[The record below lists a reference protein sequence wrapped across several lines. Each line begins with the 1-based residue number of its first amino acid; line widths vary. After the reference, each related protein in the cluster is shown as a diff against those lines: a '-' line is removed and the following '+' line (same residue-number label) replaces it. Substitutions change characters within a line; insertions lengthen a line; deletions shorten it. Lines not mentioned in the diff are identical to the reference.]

1 MKLDDKQK
9 KCMIIGGAVIVC
21 MILVILIA
29 GQFKSEPATAVQET
43 TQADQTTV
51 AEPMIESSEAVR
63 ETVKVETK
71 AETTAA
77 PTKDQT
83 DETVQQIQPEVTKPA
98 KPKDEDRHDP
108 AKKPNGETVT
118 PTNPVVAEQQP
129 IPETE
134 PPVVTEPQPVE
145 QPTEPPTE
153 APTEATESAP
163 QEGKIYV
170 PGFGWM
176 DDTGEIGT
184 QVDSDGDINKQVG
197 IMD

>member
-1 MKLDDKQK
+1 MKLGDKQK
-9 KCMIIGGAVIVC
+9 KWMIIGSAVIVC
-21 MILVILIA
+21 MILVLLIA
-29 GQFKSEPATAVQET
+29 GQFKSEPAAVQET
-43 TQADQTTV
+43 TQADKTTV
-51 AEPMIESSEAVR
+51 AEPMIESSEEVR

-77 PTKDQT
+77 PAKDQT

-98 KPKDEDRHDP
+98 MPKDEDRHDP
-108 AKKPNGETVT
+108 TKKPNGETVT
-118 PTNPVVAEQQP
+118 VTPINPVVAEPQP
-129 IPETE
+129 TPETE

-153 APTEATESAP
+153 ATESVP

-176 DDTGEIGT
+176 DDTGEIGI

>member
-9 KCMIIGGAVIVC
+9 KWMIIGSAVIVC
-21 MILVILIA
+21 MILVLLIA
-29 GQFKSEPATAVQET
+29 GQFKSEPAAVQET

-51 AEPMIESSEAVR
+51 AEPMIESSEEVR

-77 PTKDQT
+77 PAKDQT

-108 AKKPNGETVT
+108 TKKPNGETVT
-118 PTNPVVAEQQP
+118 PTNPAVVEPQQT
-129 IPETE
+129 PETE

-163 QEGKIYV
+163 QEGMIYV
-170 PGFGWM
+170 PGFGWV
-176 DDTGEIGT
+176 TPSSSIGID
-184 QVDSDGDINKQVG
+184 VDSDGDINKQVG

>member
-9 KCMIIGGAVIVC
+9 KWMIIGGAVIVC

-29 GQFKSEPATAVQET
+29 GQFKSEPATAVQQT

-71 AETTAA
+71 VETTAA

-98 KPKDEDRHDP
+98 RPKDEDRHDP
-108 AKKPNGETVT
+108 TKKPNGETVT
-118 PTNPVVAEQQP
+118 PTNPVIAEPQP
-129 IPETE
+129 TPETE
-134 PPVVTEPQPVE
+134 PPVITEPQPVE

-153 APTEATESAP
+153 ASTVATESTP

>member
-9 KCMIIGGAVIVC
+9 KWMIIGGAVIVC
-21 MILVILIA
+21 MILTLLIV
-29 GQFKSEPATAVQET
+29 GRFKSEPATAVQQT

-51 AEPMIESSEAVR
+51 AEPIIESSEAVR

-118 PTNPVVAEQQP
+118 PTNPVVAEPQQTL
-129 IPETE
+129 ETK
-134 PPVVTEPQPVE
+134 PPVVAEPQPVE

-153 APTEATESAP
+153 APTEATESAS

-170 PGFGWM
+170 PGFGWV
-176 DDTGEIGT
+176 TPSGSIGRD
-184 QVDSDGDINKQVG
+184 VDSDGDINKQVG

>member
-9 KCMIIGGAVIVC
+9 KWMIIGSAVIVC
-21 MILVILIA
+21 MILVLLIA

-77 PTKDQT
+77 PAKDQT

-108 AKKPNGETVT
+108 TKKPNGETVT
-118 PTNPVVAEQQP
+118 PTNPAVVEPQP
-129 IPETE
+129 TPETE

-163 QEGKIYV
+163 QEGMIYV
-170 PGFGWM
+170 PGFGWV
-176 DDTGEIGT
+176 TPSSSIGID
-184 QVDSDGDINKQVG
+184 VDSDGDINKQVG

>member
-9 KCMIIGGAVIVC
+9 KWMIIGGAVIVC
-21 MILVILIA
+21 MILVLLIA
-29 GQFKSEPATAVQET
+29 GQFRGEPATAVQET

-51 AEPMIESSEAVR
+51 DEPMIESSEAVR

-108 AKKPNGETVT
+108 AKKPNGKTVT
-118 PTNPVVAEQQP
+118 PTNPVIAEPQP
-129 IPETE
+129 TPETE

-153 APTEATESAP
+153 APTEATESTP

-170 PGFGWM
+170 PGFGWV
-176 DDTGEIGT
+176 TPSGSIGRD
-184 QVDSDGDINKQVG
+184 VDSDGDINKQVG

>member
-9 KCMIIGGAVIVC
+9 KWMIIGGAVIVC
-21 MILVILIA
+21 MILTLLIA
-29 GQFKSEPATAVQET
+29 GRFKSEPPTAVQQT

-51 AEPMIESSEAVR
+51 AEPIIESSEAVR

-118 PTNPVVAEQQP
+118 PTNPVIAEPQP
-129 IPETE
+129 NPETE
-134 PPVVTEPQPVE
+134 PPVVTELQQVE

-153 APTEATESAP
+153 ATESAS

-170 PGFGWM
+170 PGFGWV
-176 DDTGEIGT
+176 TPSGSIGRD
-184 QVDSDGDINKQVG
+184 VDSDGDINKQVG

>member
-1 MKLDDKQK
+1 
-9 KCMIIGGAVIVC
+9 MIIGGAVIVC

>member
-9 KCMIIGGAVIVC
+9 KWMIIGGAVIVC

-108 AKKPNGETVT
+108 AKETKWRDCDT
-118 PTNPVVAEQQP
+118 NQSSGCRTATNPGNRTAGGYGA
-129 IPETE
+129 TAGR
-134 PPVVTEPQPVE
+134 T
-145 QPTEPPTE
+145 TNR
-153 APTEATESAP
+153 APNRS
-163 QEGKIYV
+163 
-170 PGFGWM
+170 
-176 DDTGEIGT
+176 
-184 QVDSDGDINKQVG
+184 SDRSNGICASGREDICAWVWLDG
-197 IMD
+197 

>member
-9 KCMIIGGAVIVC
+9 KWMIIGGAVIVC
-21 MILVILIA
+21 MILTLLIA
-29 GQFKSEPATAVQET
+29 GRFKSEPATAVQQT

-51 AEPMIESSEAVR
+51 AEPIIESSEAVR

-118 PTNPVVAEQQP
+118 PTKPGNRTAGGYR
-129 IPETE
+129 
-134 PPVVTEPQPVE
+134 
-145 QPTEPPTE
+145 
-153 APTEATESAP
+153 ATAGRTTNRAANRSSDRSNGICASGREDICAW
-163 QEGKIYV
+163 V
-170 PGFGWM
+170 WL
-176 DDTGEIGT
+176 GEREWNYCKRWIFRW
-184 QVDSDGDINKQVG
+184 
-197 IMD
+197 

>member
-1 MKLDDKQK
+1 MDDNW
-9 KCMIIGGAVIVC
+9 GAVIVC
-21 MILVILIA
+21 MILVLLIA

-108 AKKPNGETVT
+108 TKKPNGETVT

-134 PPVVTEPQPVE
+134 PPVVTEPQPGR
-145 QPTEPPTE
+145 TTNR
-153 APTEATESAP
+153 AP
-163 QEGKIYV
+163 QPKLRPKQRNLRLRKGRYMCL
-170 PGFGWM
+170 GLAGWM
-176 DDTGEIGT
+176 ILAR
-184 QVDSDGDINKQVG
+184 
-197 IMD
+197 

>member
-9 KCMIIGGAVIVC
+9 KWMIIGSAVIVC
-21 MILVILIA
+21 MILVLLIA
-29 GQFKSEPATAVQET
+29 GQFKSEPAAVQET

-51 AEPMIESSEAVR
+51 AEPMIESSEEVR

-77 PTKDQT
+77 PAKDQT

-108 AKKPNGETVT
+108 TKKPNGETVT
-118 PTNPVVAEQQP
+118 PTNPAVVEPQP
-129 IPETE
+129 TPETE
-134 PPVVTEPQPVE
+134 QPVE

-163 QEGKIYV
+163 QEGMIYV
-170 PGFGWM
+170 PGFGWV
-176 DDTGEIGT
+176 TPSSSIGID
-184 QVDSDGDINKQVG
+184 VDSDGDINKQVG

>member
-9 KCMIIGGAVIVC
+9 KWMIIGGAVIVC
-21 MILVILIA
+21 MILVLLIA
-29 GQFKSEPATAVQET
+29 GQFRSEPATAVQET
-43 TQADQTTV
+43 AQADQTTV

-108 AKKPNGETVT
+108 TKKPNGETVI
-118 PTNPVVAEQQP
+118 PTNPVVAVPQP

-163 QEGKIYV
+163 QEGMIYV
-170 PGFGWM
+170 PGFGWVN
-176 DDTGEIGT
+176 ESGT
-184 QVDSDGDINKQVG
+184 TVKDGYSDGDINKQIG
-197 IMD
+197 IME

>member
-9 KCMIIGGAVIVC
+9 KWMIIGGAVIVC
-21 MILVILIA
+21 MILVLLIA

-43 TQADQTTV
+43 TQTDQTTV

-63 ETVKVETK
+63 ETIKVETK

-118 PTNPVVAEQQP
+118 PTNPVIAEPQP
-129 IPETE
+129 NPETE

-153 APTEATESAP
+153 APTEAESAP

-170 PGFGWM
+170 PGFGWV
-176 DDTGEIGT
+176 TPSGSIGRD
-184 QVDSDGDINKQVG
+184 VDSDGDINKQVG

>member
-9 KCMIIGGAVIVC
+9 KWMIIGGAVIVC

-108 AKKPNGETVT
+108 AKKPNGETGT

>member
-9 KCMIIGGAVIVC
+9 KWMIIGSAVIVC
-21 MILVILIA
+21 MILVLLIA
-29 GQFKSEPATAVQET
+29 GQIKSEPAAAVQET
-43 TQADQTTV
+43 TQADKTTV
-51 AEPMIESSEAVR
+51 AEPMIESSEEVR

-71 AETTAA
+71 AKTTAA
-77 PTKDQT
+77 PAKDQT

-108 AKKPNGETVT
+108 TKKPNGETVT
-118 PTNPVVAEQQP
+118 PTNPVVPEPQP

-153 APTEATESAP
+153 ATESAP
-163 QEGKIYV
+163 QEGMIYV
-170 PGFGWM
+170 PGFGWV
-176 DDTGEIGT
+176 TPSGSIGRD
-184 QVDSDGDINKQVG
+184 VDSDGDINKQVG